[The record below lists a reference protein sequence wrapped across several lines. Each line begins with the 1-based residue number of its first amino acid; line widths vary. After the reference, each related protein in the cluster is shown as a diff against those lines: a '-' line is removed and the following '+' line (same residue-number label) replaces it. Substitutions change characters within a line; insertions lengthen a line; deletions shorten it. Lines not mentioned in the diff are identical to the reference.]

1 MGGVFKASKGNKGPR
16 QKWPLFLG
24 GTPRCAGRRV
34 TRAAGHLRP
43 HVAMTKRRPMTRWCA
58 LARLAAIPNA
68 CLAPRGSAWGR
79 QAGAPAPVCLLRP
92 ARRWTVPPVTAA
104 HNVLRFAPPLPRI
117 HDSCPHP
124 HRAHRQPSA
133 PHNPRNVQARLPS
146 YSAKYPRRV
155 SPGAA
160 PHTTYALRMQHIS
173 PSPFPASGLPRKLS
187 PPS

>member
-58 LARLAAIPNA
+58 LARLAAWR
-68 CLAPRGSAWGR
+68 LAARLE
-79 QAGAPAPVCLLRP
+79 AGAPPLSVCYGQRGDGLFPPSRP
-92 ARRWTVPPVTAA
+92 PTTSFASRRHSPAFMIRA
-104 HNVLRFAPPLPRI
+104 
-117 HDSCPHP
+117 PHP